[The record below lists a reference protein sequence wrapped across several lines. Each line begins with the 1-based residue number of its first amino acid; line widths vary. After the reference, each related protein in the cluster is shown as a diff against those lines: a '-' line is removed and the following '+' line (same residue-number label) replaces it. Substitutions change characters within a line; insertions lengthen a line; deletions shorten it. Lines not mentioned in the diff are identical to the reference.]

1 MKKTVE
7 CPSILKNRPPI
18 RALADDDFASLA
30 EVTPEGEEG
39 PDEIIPYLEP
49 TGASTF
55 AMWFAIIENGRVS
68 QRINSRHVSMVI
80 HDTSD
85 EALAAA
91 DSAAQEETAEMFRA
105 KGPDG
110 VYAVPTDKLR
120 EIIGSPVVPDR
131 VRDAAAHEIQSRTLA
146 VLNPKGV

>member
-7 CPSILKNRPPI
+7 LPSILKNRPPI
-18 RALADDDFASLA
+18 RALADDDFAELA
-30 EVTPEGEEG
+30 AVTPAGEEG
-39 PDEIIPYLEP
+39 PDDILPYLEP

-55 AMWFAIIENGRVS
+55 DLWFAIVENGRVS
-68 QRINSRHVSMVI
+68 QRINSRHVSVVI

-105 KGPDG
+105 KGKDG

-120 EIIGSPVVPDR
+120 EIIGSPTVPDR
-131 VRDAAAHEIQSRTLA
+131 VREAAAHELKHRT
-146 VLNPKGV
+146 VVGLNPKGA